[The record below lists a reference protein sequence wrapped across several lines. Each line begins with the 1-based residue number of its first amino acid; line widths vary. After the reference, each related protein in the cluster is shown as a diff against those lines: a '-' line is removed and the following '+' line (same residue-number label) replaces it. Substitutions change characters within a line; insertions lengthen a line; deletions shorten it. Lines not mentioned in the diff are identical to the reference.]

1 MKWLA
6 VGFIALVVL
15 IAGTVGIG
23 ALLPESHVVSRTQ
36 HYDSPPAQIWEAI
49 TNVEQ
54 FASWRPGLESAER
67 LPPVAGRVRWREKMN
82 GDALTMEV
90 LESVEASKLVTRIA
104 DEGLPFGGTWT
115 FELKPATSGTDLT
128 ITENGEIYNP
138 LFRFIARFVIGYT
151 GTMDKYHEGLGQ
163 RLRSIQ

>member
-6 VGFIALVVL
+6 VGFIALVAL
-15 IAGTVGIG
+15 IAATVGIG

-54 FASWRPGLESAER
+54 FASWRPGLQSAER
-67 LPPVAGRVRWREKMN
+67 LAPVAGRVRWREKMN

-90 LESVEASKLVTRIA
+90 MESVEPSKLVTRIA

-115 FELKPATSGTDLT
+115 FELKAATSGTDLT

-138 LFRFIARFVIGYT
+138 LFRFLARFILGYT
-151 GTMDKYHEGLGQ
+151 DTMQKYQEGLAKK
-163 RLRSIQ
+163 LASK